1 MLLYEKL
8 KCLFLSK
15 DATYNPISIQRKALN
30 EYEECSMP
38 RGYVIILTVELRTK

>member
-30 EYEECSMP
+30 EYEEYSKP
-38 RGYVIILTVELRTK
+38 RGYVINLTVEQSK